1 MRLAAAY
8 TGYLREPEVASS
20 SHWCVPETSSLM
32 AQRPLCSGQRAQG
45 IPLRCTLLPGKKDG
59 AEARLARPRAFQSVI
74 DLCEREHLDHGANAR
89 LCGKGQRFLR
99 ILGVAAIQARI
110 VRLPKMSWR
119 GSTVSAALPVSATT
133 TMVPFL
139 RSPDTN
145 AEAASAAG
153 AVTRMTAAPPSA
165 YSASAAS
172 VAPLSM

>member
-99 ILGVAAIQARI
+99 ILGVAA
-110 VRLPKMSWR
+110 LP
-119 GSTVSAALPVSATT
+119 AANCPTAKDEL
-133 TMVPFL
+133 
-139 RSPDTN
+139 
-145 AEAASAAG
+145 AG
-153 AVTRMTAAPPSA
+153 QHSEC
-165 YSASAAS
+165 SAAS
-172 VAPLSM
+172 VRHDDHGAISPQS